1 MSNNYIVQ
9 KNVDKIRRKNY
20 TYFLNPGLLQEINVI
35 T

>member
-20 TYFLNPGLLQEINVI
+20 TYFLNPGYYKKLGI